1 MYKGLQMKSN
11 PFQNASDLFC
21 RKQNKLALEFMW
33 NYKRTGI
40 VKTILKKKVGG
51 VPYPVSELTMGTV
64 METVWYWDNDRHTDQ
79 WTRTASPDKP
89 RHLPQLI
96 FCRDVRSFPGE
107 KCKSC
112 PQNGTRTAGYPRA
125 IERSWTP
132 TFHQIQTLKWSSVQ
146 HIAFS
151 HKKEGGPTWN
161 SKSLCQVREAR
172 QKRSLTVQFHLS
184 QLSGKVSP

>member
-64 METVWYWDNDRHTDQ
+64 METVWY
-79 WTRTASPDKP
+79 
-89 RHLPQLI
+89 
-96 FCRDVRSFPGE
+96 
-107 KCKSC
+107 
-112 PQNGTRTAGYPRA
+112 
-125 IERSWTP
+125 
-132 TFHQIQTLKWSSVQ
+132 
-146 HIAFS
+146 
-151 HKKEGGPTWN
+151 
-161 SKSLCQVREAR
+161 
-172 QKRSLTVQFHLS
+172 
-184 QLSGKVSP
+184 